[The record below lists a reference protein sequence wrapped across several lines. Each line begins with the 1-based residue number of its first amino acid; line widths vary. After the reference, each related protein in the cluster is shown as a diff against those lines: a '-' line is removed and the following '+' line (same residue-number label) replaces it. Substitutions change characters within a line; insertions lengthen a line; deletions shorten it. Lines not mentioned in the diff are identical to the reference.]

1 MRIRVYF
8 DRTDRKWRVV
18 SLIYAPGASPVVV
31 AEELQRRRRNHET
44 GAGIGFPT
52 WASAMAAADRMATR
66 GLRQAWLRDEYP
78 TGILRA
84 VR

>member
-18 SLIYAPGASPVVV
+18 SLTYAPGASPAVV

-44 GAGIGFPT
+44 GAGIGFPS
-52 WASAMAAADRMATR
+52 WASAMAAADRIATR
-66 GLRQAWLRDEYP
+66 TLRQAWLRDEYP
-78 TGILRA
+78 TGVMQVTR
-84 VR
+84 